1 MITNAETLSRK
12 IAESVKEEGGC
23 AYYVGGC
30 VRDRLLGIENKDI
43 DIEVH
48 GIEPDVLKAILDRFG
63 NLVSYGKS
71 FGIYSIKGSRLDI
84 AMPRRERKTGEG
96 HRGFDVEVDPFIG
109 TFEAA
114 RRRDFTVNALME
126 DILTGKIVDHFG
138 GQKDL
143 KDKILRCVDE
153 ATFIEDPL
161 RVLRAC
167 QFAARFGFEV
177 EEKTLDLCSKIDL
190 SSLSKERVDEELRKA
205 LLQSAKPSIFF
216 ETLRKMDRFEPWF
229 NELKDLIGLKQD
241 PIYHPEGDVWTHTM
255 MVIDEAA
262 SSREKTEDPYCYMLL
277 GLCHDLGKTITTTE
291 SDGRIHSYEHET
303 KGMPLIK
310 SLIRRFTDRRQ
321 PLVYLSTMVPLH
333 MLPFALAKD
342 HSSIK
347 ATNRMFDRTPWPE
360 ELILFAIADK
370 GKDKAD
376 PELVSFLYE
385 RLAVYR
391 EYMARPFVSG
401 EDLIEAGL
409 KPSPVF
415 SKALDY
421 AHKLRLAGV
430 EKENALRQIL
440 AYARK
445 PEE

>member
-1 MITNAETLSRK
+1 
-12 IAESVKEEGGC
+12 
-23 AYYVGGC
+23 
-30 VRDRLLGIENKDI
+30 
-43 DIEVH
+43 
-48 GIEPDVLKAILDRFG
+48 
-63 NLVSYGKS
+63 
-71 FGIYSIKGSRLDI
+71 
-84 AMPRRERKTGEG
+84 
-96 HRGFDVEVDPFIG
+96 
-109 TFEAA
+109 
-114 RRRDFTVNALME
+114 
-126 DILTGKIVDHFG
+126 
-138 GQKDL
+138 
-143 KDKILRCVDE
+143 
-153 ATFIEDPL
+153 
-161 RVLRAC
+161 
-167 QFAARFGFEV
+167 
-177 EEKTLDLCSKIDL
+177 
-190 SSLSKERVDEELRKA
+190 
-205 LLQSAKPSIFF
+205 
-216 ETLRKMDRFEPWF
+216 
-229 NELKDLIGLKQD
+229 
-241 PIYHPEGDVWTHTM
+241 M

-310 SLIRRFTDRRQ
+310 SLVRRFTDRRQ